1 MHRVRTAAVFLVMS
15 LTFLFGAAK
24 FLDLPAFQRAVST
37 WDLIPEMARGITAA
51 TIPLL
56 EMLFP
61 GLWLVGVCRRQMLIV
76 TLSLVT
82 VFTVGFAIQWAV
94 WAPPTC
100 GCLGAIAAQI
110 RGAEEAPLVLTRN
123 VLFIAALCG
132 GLWTR
137 GRSHDVLADTE
148 AGVHAY

>member
-82 VFTVGFAIQWAV
+82 VFTVGFAIHW
-94 WAPPTC
+94 
-100 GCLGAIAAQI
+100 
-110 RGAEEAPLVLTRN
+110 
-123 VLFIAALCG
+123 
-132 GLWTR
+132 
-137 GRSHDVLADTE
+137 
-148 AGVHAY
+148 AGVGTADMWLFGSDCGADKGRGGGAPGPYAQRSVHCGALWWALDKGQKS